1 MEIKTQTVRSFGK
14 LGEVNAQTAV
24 ECRFGGEVET
34 VVSAHANAVLSGVEL
49 GNGEVRYFGKAV
61 FSIVYQ
67 DVEGHVCRGE
77 KGVEFSAKAAT
88 ELALPS
94 LTPRA
99 SVCVENVSVRREGA
113 SVYLTALLGTEIFLY
128 GEQVFECVTEG
139 DCICKKEQIELVC
152 AHLCGGATETEDE
165 FETPF
170 LGDILFHSEAVAVT
184 DVVCETGLVKVD
196 GEVNLNLLALKE
208 GGSLASFE
216 RLIPFRAEIA
226 CDESSFGCH
235 AQVRV
240 SVGSVSLHADA
251 DGEKG
256 KCTVRVEIALSLD
269 ACLYEKIA
277 IDAVTDAFSPDCQL
291 SLDFVSGRTCGVG
304 ESARLTERISGEAA
318 LSSSIDFSDTL
329 QAITLQRAEANLVK
343 GEKGACAEG
352 VAVATLL
359 VRSADG
365 ALRAVELC
373 LPFSVP
379 VNAPDGCRVSAFL
392 CGTSARQRQEGK
404 IEAEGTVKLFLQE
417 QTQAQFTVVCGGK
430 AGEKIE
436 QNDSAISVYLPT
448 PGDGIWELA
457 KRLKKSPEEVMESNP
472 DLEFPIKE
480 GQRVIVYRRKQ
491 FAVTK

>member
-49 GNGEVRYFGKAV
+49 VNGEVRYFGKAV
-61 FSIVYQ
+61 FSVVYQ

-128 GEQVFECVTEG
+128 GEQTLEYVTEG
-139 DCICKKEQIELVC
+139 DCICRREQGELVC
-152 AHLCGGATETEDE
+152 AHLCGGATEAEDE
-165 FETPF
+165 FELPF
-170 LGDILFHSEAVAVT
+170 LGDVLFHSETAAVT
-184 DVVCETGLVKVD
+184 DVVCETGLVRTE
-196 GEVNLNLLALKE
+196 GEINLNLLVLKE
-208 GGSLASFE
+208 GGALASFE

-226 CDESSFGCH
+226 CDESSFGSH

-240 SVGSVSLHADA
+240 SVGSVSLHAVTDE
-251 DGEKG
+251 EKG
-256 KCTVRVEIALSLD
+256 RSSVRAEVALTVD
-269 ACLYEKIA
+269 GCLYEKIA
-277 IDAVTDAFSPDCQL
+277 IDAVTDAFSPNCQL
-291 SLDFVSGRTCGVG
+291 ILDCATKRTSGVG
-304 ESARLTERISGEAA
+304 ECLRLTERVSGEAA

-343 GEKGACAEG
+343 GEKGACVEG

-365 ALRAVELC
+365 AYRAVEMC

-379 VNAPDGCRVSAFL
+379 VDAPDGCRVSAFL

-417 QTQAQFTVVCGGK
+417 QTQAQLTVVCGAK

-448 PGDGIWELA
+448 PGDGLWELA
-457 KRLKKSPEEVMESNP
+457 KRLKKSPEEVLESNP

-480 GQRVIVYRRKQ
+480 GQRVVVYRRKQ
-491 FAVTK
+491 FSAAK